1 VYYIL
6 HQPSLLSSDL
16 NTDSAVALR
25 TALSAPNIQSK
36 YLIRDVEGLDAS
48 VKSDLL
54 SYITQKCGGEDKVT
68 FIDEDASIKTDDTLE
83 SKISGQVRL
92 GKKVVV
98 VKTMEELPS
107 SSSVDRAADFKLIG
121 TSPRPSF
128 NSPTRG

>member
-1 VYYIL
+1 
-6 HQPSLLSSDL
+6 
-16 NTDSAVALR
+16 
-25 TALSAPNIQSK
+25 
-36 YLIRDVEGLDAS
+36 

-98 VKTMEELPS
+98 VKTMEELS
-107 SSSVDRAADFKLIG
+107 SSSNIDRAADFKLIG
-121 TSPRPSF
+121 TSPSSLLYFP
-128 NSPTRG
+128 NQKLTKGK

>member
-54 SYITQKCGGEDKVT
+54 SYITQKCGGEDRVV